1 MSNDKFQI
9 NGQSLMPKDSGLLA
23 ILKFGINLT
32 FDIWAFVIFK
42 IDRLKIPVC
51 GLSRGV
57 TLVEVLLA
65 VVVLSVGMVGVLRA
79 YATSVG
85 ALEISRETVNTI
97 ELLKEKMADIE
108 QTMIEQGG
116 VSAGSASGQF
126 EGESGDYGWTW
137 EAGTTARESLCEL
150 ALSVFRIDDGA
161 RQFSVVT
168 YARDKDYKKD

>member
-1 MSNDKFQI
+1 MLRIGNS
-9 NGQSLMPKDSGLLA
+9 
-23 ILKFGINLT
+23 
-32 FDIWAFVIFK
+32 
-42 IDRLKIPVC
+42 
-51 GLSRGV
+51 GV

>member
-1 MSNDKFQI
+1 MAWRGTKTMLRIGNS
-9 NGQSLMPKDSGLLA
+9 
-23 ILKFGINLT
+23 
-32 FDIWAFVIFK
+32 
-42 IDRLKIPVC
+42 
-51 GLSRGV
+51 GV

-97 ELLKEKMADIE
+97 ELLKGKMADIE

-116 VSAGSASGQF
+116 VSAGSSSGQF
-126 EGESGDYGWTW
+126 EGESGDYDWTW
-137 EAGTTARESLCEL
+137 EARTTAQEGLCEL
-150 ALSVFRIDDGA
+150 ALSVFRSDGGA

-168 YARDKDYKKD
+168 YAWDKDYKKD